1 MLHKITIVVGPL
13 ILIFALLS
21 GLITYRYLDKSAKT
35 ILVLV
40 ALTLL
45 VEQLATFFAYKFHN
59 TNYVYGLFNPI
70 QLYLI
75 LLYYNYSIDKFY
87 GNNIAKIIGIICCI
101 LGLVNYFFI
110 QSPEKMN
117 NFFLLFESIIVIGF
131 SLYAFYRML
140 LVDDNLILTHQPH
153 FWITSIFLFFWTI
166 TFFIWGLYDYMTI
179 TLGVGVW
186 LVHSLLIIANVIN
199 YVGFGIVFLC
209 IKKMKNLNGR

>member
-1 MLHKITIVVGPL
+1 MLHKITIVIGPL
-13 ILIFALLS
+13 ILLYAILS
-21 GLITYRYLDKSAKT
+21 GLVTYKYLDKSAKI
-35 ILVLV
+35 ILWLV
-40 ALTLL
+40 ALTFF

-75 LLYYNYSIDKFY
+75 LLYYNYSIDAFID
-87 GNNIAKIIGIICCI
+87 NNVAKITGVLSCC
-101 LGLVNYFFI
+101 LGLVNYFII

-140 LVDDNLILTHQPH
+140 LVDDDLLLTQQPH
-153 FWITSIFLFFWTI
+153 FWYTSIFLFFWTI

-179 TLGVGVW
+179 TLGVGIG

-199 YVGFGIVFLC
+199 YVGFGSVFLLTR
-209 IKKMKNLNGR
+209 KMKNANGK